1 LQRTVKVLETN
12 HDSKKSSPDST
23 SSRDEIEIKNV
34 GNGVQHVGN
43 TEQDRRYANRDVY
56 DGVAINAKVNSA
68 SGNIGTLAS
77 ATIAAWIRDA

>member
-1 LQRTVKVLETN
+1 LRQTTTAKNRRQTQLLLV
-12 HDSKKSSPDST
+12 
-23 SSRDEIEIKNV
+23 IKFKLNNV

-43 TEQDRRYANRDVY
+43 TEEDRRYANRDVY